1 MDEWT
6 LNDLLEC
13 SVCLERLDTSSK
25 VLPCQHTFCKKCLEE
40 ILVTKKEL
48 RCPECRVLVET
59 SIDDLPPNVLLMR
72 ILEGMRNAAPKR
84 RSGGAPSI
92 HHQRSHS
99 QPVSGTIFPPTTIA
113 AAVPASVSQHAPL
126 SSESA
131 VRSHSNTKQASVLTQ
146 PCARAVYDYISKEP
160 GDLSFKKGDVITLKK
175 QVDQNWYHGEI
186 GGVHGVF
193 PICYVQIMPQPAN
206 IPQCKALYD
215 FRMTNDE
222 EEGCLTFT
230 KGEILTVIRRVDE
243 NWAEGRLGDRVGI
256 FPIAFVEM
264 NGVARAF
271 MKLSSNIQPGP
282 SRLAPP
288 TPTTDETTPLIP
300 TDHTHTAL
308 PSQPQNLNLSPQPSG
323 QSQAVHQP
331 TTQAAQPPIQTPNQI
346 QSQVSAHQPPQ
357 TLQPQAAA
365 HQIQSQLPAQS
376 VPKPPLSVAAN
387 FPQTDSSS
395 SISSSSTTPNTSSTS
410 SSSSLSTTPS
420 SPASPPPRPSASA
433 LSPQARSSRPT
444 NTATSSSHESSKR
457 HSLISLLSTPSHP
470 ATSNRHSAEVLGTA
484 DIAVVPPAEPSL
496 NGEFVRQGSGRNHR
510 RSGSSELPLS
520 SVGTVPP
527 PLPQGIHHSL
537 INNSNLPAMY
547 IALYPYKPQ
556 KADELELRKGGVYTV
571 TERCQDGWFKGTSN
585 RTQKSGVFPGNYVAF
600 VKSIPATQ
608 SQLRSVPR
616 GSVNASTPTRSA
628 SSGAVSPHTSST
640 SSGTPTSSHS
650 PVSYTRDRKS
660 NSTSPQTASLRP
672 PQQAS
677 DPPTLPPRSISPAQS
692 SSTASSVS
700 WLAHQS
706 NHTSTEITRAS
717 SSTSP
722 QAQAGQAAQGS
733 PHASSHGS
741 VPSNVLVSSVPSTPT
756 STPIKASDKVKDKK
770 ERGSVS
776 LMRRLTNMK
785 KSKSPPPPYSM
796 DNPVFEDGSVFGTPA
811 HNIHLAHPIH
821 VRSGSCPSQLL
832 QLPPPESLSTTS
844 PQQSQP
850 HHRAVSGS
858 TGAGG
863 SQRIRHKERPN
874 VTTSNFSLSG
884 RPSEIGVGASAS
896 SSVPTPNSHHRK
908 SNSLDAGSS
917 QGNGPN
923 SHTTNQGES
932 SRKSKQ
938 LVQPARERFRCVVP
952 YPPHSEYELE
962 LRVGDV
968 IYVHR
973 KREDGWYKGTQQR
986 TGRTGLFPAS
996 FVEAF

>member
-1 MDEWT
+1 MDECT

-40 ILVTKKEL
+40 IVVTKKEL

-84 RSGGAPSI
+84 RSTGAPAV

-99 QPVSGTIFPPTTIA
+99 QPIAGTIFPATTVA
-113 AAVPASVSQHAPL
+113 AAVPANVTQHTPAPEGVTRSQ
-126 SSESA
+126 SA
-131 VRSHSNTKQASVLTQ
+131 VKQMPVLTL
-146 PCARAVYDYISKEP
+146 PYARAVYDYISKEP
-160 GDLSFKKGDVITLKK
+160 GDLSFKKGDIITLKK

-193 PICYVQIMPQPAN
+193 PLCYVQIMPAPAN

-222 EEGCLTFT
+222 EEGCLSFT
-230 KGEILTVIRRVDE
+230 KGEIITVIRRVDE
-243 NWAEGRLGDRVGI
+243 NWAEGRLGDRIGI

-271 MKLSSNIQPGP
+271 MKLSTNIQPGP

-288 TPTTDETTPLIP
+288 TPTSEETTPLIP
-300 TDHTHTAL
+300 TDHSHAAVPSQLQHQTAQQT
-308 PSQPQNLNLSPQPSG
+308 SQPQ
-323 QSQAVHQP
+323 
-331 TTQAAQPPIQTPNQI
+331 
-346 QSQVSAHQPPQ
+346 
-357 TLQPQAAA
+357 LQPQAPL
-365 HQIQSQLPAQS
+365 QTQSQPHITPQS
-376 VPKPPLSVAAN
+376 APQSVSHISHTMPQPSSLSAVPKPPTSVATS

-395 SISSSSTTPNTSSTS
+395 SISSSSTTPITSSTS
-410 SSSSLSTTPS
+410 SSSSSSTTPS
-420 SPASPPPRPSASA
+420 SPASPPPRPLPSAW
-433 LSPQARSSRPT
+433 SPQPRPSRPT
-444 NTATSSSHESSKR
+444 SASHEASQQKR
-457 HSLISLLSTPSHP
+457 HSLTALLATPTHQAS
-470 ATSNRHSAEVLGTA
+470 SNRHSAEVLGSA
-484 DIAVVPPAEPSL
+484 DITETSMDAP
-496 NGEFVRQGSGRNHR
+496 NGEFVRQGSGRHHR

-520 SVGTVPP
+520 TLGSIPP

-537 INNSNLPAMY
+537 VNNSNLPATY

-600 VKSIPATQ
+600 VKSLVGVQ

-616 GSVNASTPTRSA
+616 GSVNASTPTRSI
-628 SSGAVSPHTSST
+628 SSGAVSPHSASVSST
-640 SSGTPTSSHS
+640 STTSPS
-650 PVSYTRDRKS
+650 PVSYTRERKS
-660 NSTSPQTASLRP
+660 NSTSPQSSNVRQQQTGSEP
-672 PQQAS
+672 PPS
-677 DPPTLPPRSISPAQS
+677 LPPRSVSPAS
-692 SSTASSVS
+692 SSNTPSSVS
-700 WLAHQS
+700 RHVHQS
-706 NHTSTEITRAS
+706 TLSTTSSEITRTTP
-717 SSTSP
+717 STSP
-722 QAQAGQAAQGS
+722 QTLAAQTSQNSPQSSSQGS
-733 PHASSHGS
+733 ISPNTTVSTAS
-741 VPSNVLVSSVPSTPT
+741 NTPT
-756 STPIKASDKVKDKK
+756 GTPSKVMSDKAKDKK

-796 DNPVFEDGSVFGTPA
+796 DNPVFEDGSLFGTPT
-811 HNIHLAHPIH
+811 HSIHPAHPIH

-832 QLPPPESLSTTS
+832 QLPQPELTST
-844 PQQSQP
+844 PNHQSQAQ
-850 HHRAVSGS
+850 HHRLLSGPA
-858 TGAGG
+858 GAGG

-874 VTTSNFSLSG
+874 VVMANFALSG
-884 RPSEIGVGASAS
+884 RSGEAGAAGAAGAAVAAASPGVPS
-896 SSVPTPNSHHRK
+896 SHHRK

-917 QGNGPN
+917 HGTNGTSHN
-923 SHTTNQGES
+923 SPHGES

>member
-40 ILVTKKEL
+40 IHVTKKEL

-84 RSGGAPSI
+84 RSSGAPAI

-126 SSESA
+126 SSENA
-131 VRSHSNTKQASVLTQ
+131 VRSHSNTKQVPVLTQ

-160 GDLSFKKGDVITLKK
+160 GDLSFKKGDIITLKK

-193 PICYVQIMPQPAN
+193 PICYVQIMPPPAN

-222 EEGCLTFT
+222 EEGCLTFS
-230 KGEILTVIRRVDE
+230 KGDIITVIRRVDE
-243 NWAEGRLGDRVGI
+243 NWAEGRLGERVGI

-288 TPTTDETTPLIP
+288 TPTTEETTPLIP
-300 TDHTHTAL
+300 TDHTHAAV
-308 PSQPQNLNLSPQPSG
+308 PSQPQNLSPQPAG
-323 QSQAVHQP
+323 QSQALHQP
-331 TTQAAQPPIQTPNQI
+331 
-346 QSQVSAHQPPQ
+346 SPQ
-357 TLQPQAAA
+357 TLQPHSQTLNQIQPQLPQALSSQAAA
-365 HQIQSQLPAQS
+365 HQNQTQFSTQS

-410 SSSSLSTTPS
+410 SSSSSSTTPS

-433 LSPQARSSRPT
+433 WSPQTRSSRPT
-444 NTATSSSHESSKR
+444 STATSTAHESSKR
-457 HSLISLLSTPSHP
+457 HSLIAPLSTPTHQ
-470 ATSNRHSAEVLGTA
+470 ATSNRHSAEVLGSG
-484 DIAVVPPAEPSL
+484 DITGVTVEPSA

-520 SVGTVPP
+520 SVGSIPP
-527 PLPQGIHHSL
+527 PLPQGIHHCL
-537 INNSNLPAMY
+537 VNNSNLPATY

-600 VKSIPATQ
+600 VKSLPGVQ

-628 SSGAVSPHTSST
+628 SSGAVSPHTTSTSTVTST
-640 SSGTPTSSHS
+640 SSQS

-660 NSTSPQTASLRP
+660 NSSSPQTTNLRP
-672 PQQAS
+672 SQPVAL
-677 DPPTLPPRSISPAQS
+677 DPPTLPPRSVSPAQS
-692 SSTASSVS
+692 STTASSVS

-706 NHTSTEITRAS
+706 NHTTTEVTRAT

-722 QAQAGQAAQGS
+722 QAPAGQTAQCS
-733 PHASSHGS
+733 PQATTHSSLS
-741 VPSNVLVSSVPSTPT
+741 PNIVVSSVPSTPS
-756 STPIKASDKVKDKK
+756 STPLKSSSDKGKEKK

-796 DNPVFEDGSVFGTPA
+796 DNPVFEDGSVFGTPV
-811 HNIHLAHPIH
+811 HSVHQAHPIH

-832 QLPPPESLSTTS
+832 QLPLPESLSTIS

-850 HHRAVSGS
+850 HHRAVP
-858 TGAGG
+858 GAGG

-874 VTTSNFSLSG
+874 VVTSNFSLNGRSG
-884 RPSEIGVGASAS
+884 EVGVSASAP
-896 SSVPTPNSHHRK
+896 VPNPNSHHRK

-923 SHTTNQGES
+923 GHTTNQGES